1 MHPDMNKNPDLLQN
15 TDLVLG
21 TIHNHSNCK
30 FCIRMGL
37 GSPLISRDSD
47 IFEALPRAGSTE
59 GGEETGS

>member
-30 FCIRMGL
+30 FCIRMGP

-47 IFEALPRAGSTE
+47 VFEA
-59 GGEETGS
+59 